1 MKKLSKI
8 HIKSSIFISANVLT
22 LLSLYKTVN
31 ASPHYFGKP
40 STIRLLSAV
49 FRSPSRSF
57 LQKLPNGKIKATFL
71 HSGQNTSSLNT
82 FNIKSNSRV
91 YAKKNH
97 NEEFV
102 YVAPGKHQR
111 KVIEE
116 GVAFKIITSSK
127 HGLNKQ
133 IDIIKENENIIVT
146 SQKGNGTSQQ
156 ILKRTVL
163 DFGDGPSTS
172 AQASASS
179 STPRIVETKYSS
191 FDPLSKNFNV
201 ETKSEYNPSNS
212 KLMSRISKNNL
223 TGVRESIMVHE
234 DESQTKIIEN
244 PNGTEQ
250 SFIINK
256 FNEIIVTKSINLDGT
271 TTIMK
276 KIGHPYNFLTKLYG
290 PNQKLLEE
298 TTTDRDF
305 YQTKRYNE
313 NGELI
318 LTTTMNRL
326 QDGSTLET
334 NISQSSSI
342 TTERRYDGS
351 LASTITRNP
360 NGELIKQDFDQ
371 NGSPINNPYRIN

>member
-1 MKKLSKI
+1 M
-8 HIKSSIFISANVLT
+8 
-22 LLSLYKTVN
+22 
-31 ASPHYFGKP
+31 
-40 STIRLLSAV
+40 
-49 FRSPSRSF
+49 
-57 LQKLPNGKIKATFL
+57 
-71 HSGQNTSSLNT
+71 
-82 FNIKSNSRV
+82 
-91 YAKKNH
+91 
-97 NEEFV
+97 

-116 GVAFKIITSSK
+116 AIAFKVITSSK

-156 ILKRTVL
+156 TLKRTVL

-172 AQASASS
+172 AQAYASS
-179 STPRIVETKYSS
+179 SNPRIVETKYSS
-191 FDPLSKNFNV
+191 FDPLSKKFNV

-212 KLMSRISKNNL
+212 KLISRITKNNL
-223 TGVRESIMVHE
+223 TGVRESTMVHE

-256 FNEIIVTKSINLDGT
+256 FNEIIVTKSINSDGT

-290 PNQKLLEE
+290 PNQNLLEE

-305 YQTKRYNE
+305 YETKRYNE

-342 TTERRYDGS
+342 TTERRYNGS

-371 NGSPINNPYRIN
+371 NGSPLNNPYRIN